1 MQWVF
6 LILFDAFI
14 LSLKDVFTKNCL
26 KKEHALPSLFWMCIT
41 VVFLCLFLL
50 NKITFIISNTMFL
63 LIFLKSVFLG
73 FAWYFVYH
81 ALRRMEVS
89 FVAPMK
95 NMSPVF
101 LVILSFFILGERL
114 RILQYAGIVVILIG
128 SYLLDLENPRKIF
141 EPFKLLK
148 NKRFVL
154 LLVALVLLSI
164 CGILDKVIMGEV
176 NSSTYIF
183 YTYLFLT
190 LFYASFLLIKKFD
203 AKLIMAPMKEYY
215 FFIIL
220 IALAGFFADI
230 IYLFVVA
237 IPGIPISLII
247 PMKRTSGFFT
257 TVLGGNIL
265 HERKIAQKAM
275 ASGIMIIGLFLLFI

>member
-1 MQWVF
+1 
-6 LILFDAFI
+6 
-14 LSLKDVFTKNCL
+14 
-26 KKEHALPSLFWMCIT
+26 
-41 VVFLCLFLL
+41 
-50 NKITFIISNTMFL
+50 MFL